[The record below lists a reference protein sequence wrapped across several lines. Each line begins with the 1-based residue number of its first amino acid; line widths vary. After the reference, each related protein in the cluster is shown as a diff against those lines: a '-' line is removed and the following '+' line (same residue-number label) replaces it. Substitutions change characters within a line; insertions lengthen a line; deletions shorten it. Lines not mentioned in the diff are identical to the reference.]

1 MDGARVSEIL
11 ASILLIFTDRYVS
24 VAGGEIQMENRNWKI
39 TGEMFFFA
47 LFYFV
52 KQFFLKNVL
61 AVTETQLNSLHARFN
76 VQCALHLKAFGPQR
90 TIDIIIYYFPFTFT
104 TDTFD
109 SCG

>member
-24 VAGGEIQMENRNWKI
+24 VAGGEIIQMENRNWKI

-47 LFYFV
+47 LFYFI
-52 KQFFLKNVL
+52 KQFFAQERIGRYRDPVEFF
-61 AVTETQLNSLHARFN
+61 VRVFRCAR
-76 VQCALHLKAFGPQR
+76 HLKAFGPQR
-90 TIDIIIYYFPFTFT
+90 TIGIIVYYFPATFT
-104 TDTFD
+104 TGTFD